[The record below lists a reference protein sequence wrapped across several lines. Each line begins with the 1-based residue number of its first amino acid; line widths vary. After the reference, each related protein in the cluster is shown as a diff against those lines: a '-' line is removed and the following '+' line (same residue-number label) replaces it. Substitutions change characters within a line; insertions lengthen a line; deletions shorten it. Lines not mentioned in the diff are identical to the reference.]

1 MTIRSLLAATALVV
15 LCGGACAQS
24 AQPPVQKPAPE
35 LYRITGTVVN
45 AVDNQPLADVQV
57 SIAGAE
63 RSEDSREFITGSDGR
78 FVFQNVPQGKYSLTG
93 VRRGFSLQAYQQHD
107 QYSTAVAV
115 GPDLISEGLI
125 FRMTPDA
132 SISGNVLDEENE
144 PVRSG
149 EAILFSCST
158 ENVGAARQVA
168 RNRLD
173 EEGHYRFGHLS
184 AGSYYVAI
192 SAQPWYAQDPPLQGP
207 AVQSPPG
214 HVEATDSP
222 AEAERSPVRGGS
234 DSVSL
239 DVVYP
244 ITYYPNATDPDS
256 AMPIQLRPGEHATAE
271 ITLHAVPAVH
281 ARIINGSKDPSMP
294 LTSVI
299 EQRIF
304 GMSLPVASR
313 NQISADGNV
322 TITGLPPGNL
332 IFSIRHFTGKNWVGV
347 NKEVKAA
354 GDVEIDASE
363 NTTGPL
369 VVAGVLHQPGG
380 AAVPSGTY
388 VRFSSRETGETFGSP
403 VNEQGEFSIEYTMT
417 GSAGFAVAV
426 FNARHLL
433 VHGISSTGARVVGH
447 TVYFPHSGPV
457 QLNISLSEGS
467 GRVDGTVMQDRK
479 PVSETMVLLVPQHP
493 EEEPTLVRRDQS
505 DSDGTF
511 TLREILPGRY
521 TLVAIEK
528 GWELDWQN
536 PTVLKPYL
544 ERGEVVDVSANKTY
558 KVSLNLQSREVP
570 AASAKSTMK

>member
-1 MTIRSLLAATALVV
+1 MTMQWLRAATALIV
-15 LCGGACAQS
+15 LCGAAIPQS
-24 AQPPVQKPAPE
+24 AQPPVQKPVPE
-35 LYRITGTVVN
+35 LYRITGTMVN

-57 SIAGAE
+57 SVAGTE
-63 RSEDSREFITGSDGR
+63 HSEEAGEVLTGSDGR
-78 FVFQNVPQGKYSLTG
+78 FVFQNLPPGKYSLTG

-115 GPDLISEGLI
+115 GPDLISEGLV

-132 SISGNVLDEENE
+132 SISGNVLDEEND

-149 EAILFSCST
+149 EAILFSHSP

-168 RNRLD
+168 RSRLD

-192 SAQPWYAQDPPLQGP
+192 SAQPWYAQDPPMQGP
-207 AVQSPPG
+207 AVQDPVG
-214 HVEATDSP
+214 HVEVSDSS
-222 AEAERSPVRGGS
+222 AEAPRSPVHGS
-234 DSVSL
+234 DSASL

-256 AMPIQLRPGEHATAE
+256 AMPIQLRPGEHAIAE
-271 ITLHAVPAVH
+271 ITLHAVPALH

-304 GMSLPVASR
+304 GMSLPVPAR
-313 NQISADGNV
+313 NQISVGGNV
-322 TITGLPPGNL
+322 TVTGLPPGDL
-332 IFSIRHFTGKNWVGV
+332 IFSIRHFTGKNWVSV
-347 NKEVKAA
+347 NKEVNAA
-354 GDVEIDASE
+354 GDIEIDSSE
-363 NTTGPL
+363 NSAGPL
-369 VVAGVLHQPGG
+369 VVAGVLHRSGG
-380 AAVPSGTY
+380 TAIPSGTY
-388 VRFSSRETGETFGSP
+388 VRFSSRETGENFGSP

-417 GSAGFAVAV
+417 GSTGFTVAV

-433 VHGISSTGARVVGH
+433 VHDIASTGALAVGH
-447 TVYFPHSGPV
+447 TVYFPHSGSV
-457 QLNISLSEGS
+457 QLNIGLTEGS
-467 GRVDGTVMQDRK
+467 GRVDGTVMQDGK

-493 EEEPTLVRRDQS
+493 GEEPTLFRRDQS
-505 DSDGTF
+505 DTDGTF

-521 TLVAIEK
+521 TVVAIEK

-536 PTVLKPYL
+536 PAVLKPYL
-544 ERGEVVDVSANKTY
+544 EHGEVVDVSANKTY
-558 KVSLNLQSREVP
+558 KVSLSLQSRDLHP
-570 AASAKSTMK
+570 TSAKSTMK

>member
-1 MTIRSLLAATALVV
+1 MTMRWLSAAATLVV
-15 LCGGACAQS
+15 LCGAASAQS
-24 AQPPVQKPAPE
+24 AQLPVQKPVPE
-35 LYRITGTVVN
+35 LYRITGMVVN

-57 SIAGAE
+57 SIAGTEQSDDA
-63 RSEDSREFITGSDGR
+63 RESITGGDGR
-78 FVFQNVPQGKYSLTG
+78 FIFQNVPRGKYSLTG

-115 GPDLISEGLI
+115 GSDLVSEGLV

-149 EAILFSCST
+149 EAILFSRSA

-207 AVQSPPG
+207 AVQSPLG
-214 HVEATDSP
+214 HVETLDSQ
-222 AEAERSPVRGGS
+222 AEDPRSPVRGS

-281 ARIINGSKDPSMP
+281 ARIINGSKDPTMP
-294 LTSVI
+294 LTAVI

-313 NQISADGNV
+313 NQISAGGNV

-332 IFSIRHFTGKNWVGV
+332 IFSIRHFTGKNWVSV
-347 NKEVKAA
+347 NKEVNAA
-354 GDVEIDASE
+354 GDLEIDASE
-363 NTTGPL
+363 NSTEPL
-369 VVAGVLHQPGG
+369 VVAGALHRPGG

-403 VNEQGEFSIEYTMT
+403 VSEQGEFSIQYTMS
-417 GSAGFAVAV
+417 GSVGFAVAV
-426 FNARHLL
+426 FNSRHLL
-433 VHGISSTGARVVGH
+433 IHDISSTGARVVGH

-457 QLNISLSEGS
+457 QLNIGLSEGS
-467 GRVDGTVMQDRK
+467 GRVDGTVMQDGK

-493 EEEPTLVRRDQS
+493 GEEATLFRRDQS

-536 PTVLKPYL
+536 PVVLKPYL

-558 KVSLNLQSREVP
+558 KVSLNLQSREMP
-570 AASAKSTMK
+570 ATSANSAMQ